1 MSTRSRGEHQGPA
14 DPSPG
19 WTLPR
24 SQPGPIATA
33 RDSRE
38 APAQQLASEERLEVG
53 TEKKPPNKPPVAIF
67 KQGCHGNAPLCR
79 ARHV

>member
-1 MSTRSRGEHQGPA
+1 MRSRGEHQGPP

-24 SQPGPIATA
+24 SQPGPTA
-33 RDSRE
+33 AAWDSRE
-38 APAQQLASEERLEVG
+38 ARAQQLASEKRLEVG

-67 KQGCHGNAPLCR
+67 KQGCHGNGPLCR